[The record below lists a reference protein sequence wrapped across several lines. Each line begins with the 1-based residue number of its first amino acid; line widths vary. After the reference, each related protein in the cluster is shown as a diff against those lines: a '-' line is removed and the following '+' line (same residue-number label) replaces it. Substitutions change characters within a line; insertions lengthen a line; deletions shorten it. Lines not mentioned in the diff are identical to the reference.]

1 MPKIILITY
10 KLDCSWM
17 NSRQCSRMD
26 KMSDSVQ
33 NSITGLNLAY
43 RLMLHMKAI
52 EAKKKGDVKAEK
64 AAKDELD
71 KDNVEISGAAKA
83 ASASSIQAQPESD
96 EMNVSILL
104 SDLKRFFASAEVKSG
119 NENQVQQTQIV
130 TIQQTIETQASLTY
144 YSLEPVTGLV
154 VRNRNLAETDR
165 YRFEF
170 QNGTT
175 LKITDKWSNRS
186 TTIWGDPHID
196 TCDEEG
202 SNNGDFKDLKNSDRF
217 TTFMLSDG
225 TRVTFTAEDAGIIE
239 QVDIFKGSQHLIGI
253 GAASSSWSEDNGLFE
268 ERVRND
274 ATMASSS
281 VPMGD
286 VVYAGGDG
294 NDWFDANK
302 NLIWGKTTGLIVTS
316 RPSSF
321 LQLEY
326 YQNVTQQVT
335 VSSFSQQA

>member
-1 MPKIILITY
+1 
-10 KLDCSWM
+10 
-17 NSRQCSRMD
+17 
-26 KMSDSVQ
+26 MSDSVQ

-64 AAKDELD
+64 AVKDELE
-71 KDNVEISGAAKA
+71 KDNVEISGAGKTAN
-83 ASASSIQAQPESD
+83 ASSVQAQPESD
-96 EMNVSILL
+96 EMNFSIRL
-104 SDLKRFFASAEVKSG
+104 SDLMSYFSSTEVKSS
-119 NENQVQQTQIV
+119 NENHTQQTQVITV
-130 TIQQTIETQASLTY
+130 QETVETQASLTY

-154 VRNRNLAETDR
+154 VRDSHLAETDR

-186 TTIWGDPHID
+186 TTIWGDPHVD
-196 TCDEEG
+196 TSDEEG
-202 SNNGDFKDLKNSDRF
+202 SNDGDFKDLKNSDRF

-239 QVDIFKGSQHLIGI
+239 QVDIFKGSQHLVGI
-253 GAASSSWSEDNGLFE
+253 GAGSSSWSEDIGLFE
-268 ERVRND
+268 DRVRND
-274 ATMASSS
+274 ALLASSS
-281 VPMGD
+281 VPVGD
-286 VVYAGGDG
+286 VVYSGGDG

-302 NLIWGKTTGLIVTS
+302 KLVWGKTTGPIVTT
-316 RPSSF
+316 RPSSV

-326 YQNVTQQVT
+326 YQRITQQVT
-335 VSSFSQQA
+335 ISSITQQA

>member
-1 MPKIILITY
+1 
-10 KLDCSWM
+10 
-17 NSRQCSRMD
+17 
-26 KMSDSVQ
+26 MSDSVQ

-71 KDNVEISGAAKA
+71 KDNVEISGAGKA

-96 EMNVSILL
+96 EINVSILL

-175 LKITDKWSNRS
+175 LKITDKWS
-186 TTIWGDPHID
+186 I
-196 TCDEEG
+196 
-202 SNNGDFKDLKNSDRF
+202 
-217 TTFMLSDG
+217 
-225 TRVTFTAEDAGIIE
+225 A
-239 QVDIFKGSQHLIGI
+239 
-253 GAASSSWSEDNGLFE
+253 
-268 ERVRND
+268 VR
-274 ATMASSS
+274 
-281 VPMGD
+281 PFGE
-286 VVYAGGDG
+286 
-294 NDWFDANK
+294 
-302 NLIWGKTTGLIVTS
+302 IPI
-316 RPSSF
+316 
-321 LQLEY
+321 
-326 YQNVTQQVT
+326 
-335 VSSFSQQA
+335 

>member
-1 MPKIILITY
+1 
-10 KLDCSWM
+10 
-17 NSRQCSRMD
+17 
-26 KMSDSVQ
+26 MSDSVQ

-64 AAKDELD
+64 AVKDELE
-71 KDNVEISGAAKA
+71 KDNVEISGAGKTAN
-83 ASASSIQAQPESD
+83 ASSVQAQPESD
-96 EMNVSILL
+96 EMNFSIRL
-104 SDLKRFFASAEVKSG
+104 SDLMSYFSSTEVKSS
-119 NENQVQQTQIV
+119 NENHTQQTQVITV
-130 TIQQTIETQASLTY
+130 QETVETQASLTY

-154 VRNRNLAETDR
+154 VRDSHLAETDR

-186 TTIWGDPHID
+186 TTIWGDPHVD
-196 TCDEEG
+196 TSDEEG
-202 SNNGDFKDLKNSDRF
+202 SNDGDFKDLKNSDRF

-239 QVDIFKGSQHLIGI
+239 QVDIFKGSQHLVGI
-253 GAASSSWSEDNGLFE
+253 GAGSSSWSEDIGLFE
-268 ERVRND
+268 DWVRND
-274 ATMASSS
+274 ALLASSS
-281 VPMGD
+281 VPVGD
-286 VVYAGGDG
+286 VVYSGGDG

-302 NLIWGKTTGLIVTS
+302 KLVWGKTTGPIVTT
-316 RPSSF
+316 RPSSV

-326 YQNVTQQVT
+326 YQRITQQVT
-335 VSSFSQQA
+335 ISSITQQA